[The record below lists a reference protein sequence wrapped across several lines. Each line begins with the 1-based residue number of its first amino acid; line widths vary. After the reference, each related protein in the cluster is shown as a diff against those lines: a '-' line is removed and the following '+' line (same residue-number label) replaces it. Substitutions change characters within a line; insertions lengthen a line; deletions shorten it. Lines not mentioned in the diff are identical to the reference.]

1 MRDSAKFFGMTQGK
15 VLITGAATRIGR
27 AIALAL
33 GTAGWAVVVHHNRS
47 KSAADEVVAE
57 IEKRGSRAIPLAAD
71 LTDPRQ
77 TSDLVAAA
85 TKALGSIDCL
95 INNAALFEG
104 DNIETLDRESWGAHL
119 SVNLTAP
126 LMLTQAF
133 AGQLAAN
140 AEGNVINIIDQRV
153 WNPTPH
159 FISYTLSKAGL
170 WTMTQ
175 TLALALAPRIRVNGI
190 GPGPTL
196 PSMRQTEFEFEEQ
209 WRALP
214 LRRRTKLEDIVE
226 AVNYILG
233 AHAMT
238 GQMIALDGGQ
248 HLSWSLPHPTQ
259 MAKE

>member
-1 MRDSAKFFGMTQGK
+1 MTQGN

-33 GTAGWAVVVHHNRS
+33 GATGWGVVVHHNRS

-57 IEKRGSRAIPLAAD
+57 IENTGSRALSLAAD
-71 LTDPRQ
+71 LSDPSQ
-77 TSDLVAAA
+77 TADLMVQAVDAF
-85 TKALGSIDCL
+85 GGIDCL

-104 DNIETLDRESWGAHL
+104 DSIETLDRESWAAHL
-119 SVNLTAP
+119 NVNLTAP

-133 AGQLAAN
+133 ARQVSGN
-140 AEGNVINIIDQRV
+140 AKGNVINIIDQRV

-196 PSMRQTEFEFEEQ
+196 PSTRQTDSEFEEQ
-209 WRALP
+209 WQGLP
-214 LRRRTKLEDIVE
+214 LGRRTALKDIVD

-233 AHAMT
+233 AGAMT

-248 HLSWSLPHPTQ
+248 HLNWAPTRPNQ
-259 MAKE
+259 VTKE

>member
-1 MRDSAKFFGMTQGK
+1 MRYSAKFDSMTQGN

-33 GTAGWAVVVHHNRS
+33 GAMGWGVVVHHNRS
-47 KSAADEVVAE
+47 KSAADDVVAE
-57 IEKRGSRAIPLAAD
+57 IENVGSRALSCAAD
-71 LTDPRQ
+71 LADPGQ
-77 TSDLVAAA
+77 TRDLMLEAADA
-85 TKALGSIDCL
+85 FGTIHCL
-95 INNAALFEG
+95 INNAALFER

-119 SVNLTAP
+119 SINLTAP

-133 AGQLAAN
+133 ARQLSGDAK
-140 AEGNVINIIDQRV
+140 GNVINIIDQRV

-196 PSMRQTEFEFEEQ
+196 PSLRQTDSEFEEQ
-209 WRALP
+209 WQALP
-214 LRRRTKLEDIVE
+214 LRRRTALKDIVD
-226 AVNYILG
+226 AVHYILG
-233 AHAMT
+233 AGAMT

-248 HLSWSLPHPTQ
+248 HLSWAPARPNQVT
-259 MAKE
+259 KE

>member
-1 MRDSAKFFGMTQGK
+1 
-15 VLITGAATRIGR
+15 
-27 AIALAL
+27 
-33 GTAGWAVVVHHNRS
+33 
-47 KSAADEVVAE
+47 
-57 IEKRGSRAIPLAAD
+57 
-71 LTDPRQ
+71 
-77 TSDLVAAA
+77 
-85 TKALGSIDCL
+85 
-95 INNAALFEG
+95 
-104 DNIETLDRESWGAHL
+104 
-119 SVNLTAP
+119 
-126 LMLTQAF
+126 
-133 AGQLAAN
+133 
-140 AEGNVINIIDQRV
+140 
-153 WNPTPH
+153 
-159 FISYTLSKAGL
+159 
-170 WTMTQ
+170 MTQ

-238 GQMIALDGGQ
+238 GQMIALDSGQ

>member
-33 GTAGWAVVVHHNRS
+33 GAAGWGVVVHHNRS

-196 PSMRQTEFEFEEQ
+196 PSMRQSESEFEEQ

-214 LRRRTKLEDIVE
+214 LRRRTKLEDIVD

-233 AHAMT
+233 AGAMT

-248 HLSWSLPHPTQ
+248 HLSWSSASPNQ
-259 MAKE
+259 VAKE